1 MEKTKRM
8 SNMDLYRCVSMMFVV
23 VLHYLGKGDILQPV
37 NTPDLTAVAVTARI
51 LETFAIVAV
60 NSYML
65 LSGYFLVESNFKL
78 RKLIGLVLQVWSFS
92 VAFGL
97 VGPLLGM
104 LREADFDLHYCLTIM
119 FPITM
124 THYWFMS
131 AYVISFAMLP
141 FILPT
146 VKKMD
151 KKHFQVA
158 IWVILILFSVFKTIV
173 PFRLESDAKGYDA
186 LWYFCMFLV
195 GAYIRRFGLKSI
207 NTMKKSVIIYLGS
220 VVLIL
225 AEAFIFRAV
234 NLRTGSLSFI
244 TSYMYEYNHFL
255 VVTATIGLFG
265 IFQNMTIN
273 EKVGDCISRIAP
285 YSLGVYLFHENLGVR
300 YGWQMRL
307 FAYRV
312 TNPANL
318 ILFMLIA
325 VLVLFVMGVCFDWL
339 RSKIFGWIH
348 RALLHIGIYDK
359 TYKTIL
365 RIDEGFGETKD
376 E

>member
-8 SNMDLYRCVSMMFVV
+8 SNLDLYRCVAMMFVV

-37 NTPDLTAVAVTARI
+37 ESAELTAVSVTARI

-65 LSGYFLVESNFKL
+65 LSGYFLVESGFKL

-92 VAFGL
+92 VAFG
-97 VGPLLGM
+97 VIGPLLGM
-104 LREADFDLHYCLTIM
+104 LREANLDTHYVLTIL
-119 FPITM
+119 FPVTM
-124 THYWFMS
+124 VHYWFMT
-131 AYVISFAMLP
+131 AYVILFAMLP

-146 VKKMD
+146 IKKMD
-151 KKHFQVA
+151 KNHFRVA
-158 IWVILILFSVFKTIV
+158 IWVVLIIFSVLKTVV

-207 NTMKKSVIIYLGS
+207 NTMKKSLIIYFVS
-220 VVLIL
+220 VALIL
-225 AEAFIFRAV
+225 CEAFIFRAV
-234 NLRTGSLSFI
+234 NLKTGSLSFI
-244 TSYMYEYNHFL
+244 ISYMYEYNHFL
-255 VVTATIGLFG
+255 VVLETIGLFG
-265 IFQNMTIN
+265 IFQNMTLP
-273 EKVGDCISRIAP
+273 EKAGDCISRIAP
-285 YSLGVYLFHENLGVR
+285 YSLGVYLFHENIGVR
-300 YGWQMRL
+300 YGWEMRL

-318 ILFMLIA
+318 IAFMLIA

-339 RSKIFGWIH
+339 RKKIFDF
-348 RALLHIGIYDK
+348 LHKWLCHVRFYKKIYGSV
-359 TYKTIL
+359 L
-365 RIDEGFGETKD
+365 RIDEGFGEI
-376 E
+376 